1 MIETVLLM
9 SRQGKTRLSK
19 WYVAAT
25 ATQKTRMIR
34 EITAL
39 VLSRPAKQCNFIE
52 FKDKKIVYKRYASLY
67 FIACISKDENELIT
81 LEKIHLYVE
90 VLDRY
95 FGNVCELDIIFNF
108 HKAYYILDE
117 LLIGGHLQES
127 SKKEMLRIIN
137 SQEDYMD
144 ESKDE
149 KITIRGR
156 QGTR

>member
-1 MIETVLLM
+1 MDGSVGVETWGPRQIETVLLM

-52 FKDKKIVYKRYASLY
+52 FKDKKIVYKRCVLILFSPPFHCRPFDLVVGYSYASLY

-95 FGNVCELDIIFNF
+95 FGNVRSIRRVCCIGEVACTD
-108 HKAYYILDE
+108 A
-117 LLIGGHLQES
+117 LL
-127 SKKEMLRIIN
+127 
-137 SQEDYMD
+137 
-144 ESKDE
+144 
-149 KITIRGR
+149 
-156 QGTR
+156 